1 MIPTMPN
8 MNNVVIHVKNNT
20 SMDLEKCTIEHTGKG
35 GHPIKLGNIKSMEKT
50 NEEMCILTSQEKSD
64 LIFSYTLN
72 GEKYSSIVY
81 NNIIFSDI
89 RPLTINISE
98 NNNNL
103 IFNTERIS
111 GKDI

>member
-8 MNNVVIHVKNNT
+8 MNNVVIHVKINT

-50 NEEMCILTSQEKSD
+50 NEEMCILTSREKSD

-89 RPLTINISE
+89 RPLTINICE

-111 GKDI
+111 SKDI